1 MTVEPTKP
9 STARMYDYFLGG
21 YHNFAIDRQAAE
33 QITALYPD
41 AALAARTNRAFLRR
55 AVTFL
60 LEQGIDQ
67 FLDIGSGI
75 PTVGNVHEI
84 AAGIQPD
91 ARVIYV
97 DIDPVAVTYSQTILE
112 GNRNVIAMD
121 GDARVPAE
129 LLANAQMR
137 DLIDFQ
143 RPLAILMVA
152 LLHFVPNDAEAQ
164 QVVKV
169 LTAGVPSGSYL
180 VISHVTNEHLSPEV
194 IKESEAVYARSTTPS
209 KLRSHTQIAALF
221 DGLEL
226 VEPGLVL
233 VPLWRP
239 DEADDL
245 FMDMPEQSMFFAG
258 VGRKP

>member
-1 MTVEPTKP
+1 
-9 STARMYDYFLGG
+9 MYDYFLGG
-21 YHNFAIDRQAAE
+21 YHNFAIDRQAAD

-41 AALAARTNRAFLRR
+41 AALAARTNRSFLRR

-60 LEQGIDQ
+60 LAQGIDQ

-84 AAGIQPD
+84 VAGLRPD

-112 GNRNVIAMD
+112 GNRNVSAIH
-121 GDARVPAE
+121 GDVRAPAE
-129 LLANAQMR
+129 LLRNAEVR
-137 DLIDFQ
+137 RLIDFQ

-152 LLHFVPNDAEAQ
+152 LLHFVPTDTEAQ
-164 QVVKV
+164 QVVKA
-169 LTAGVPSGSYL
+169 LTAGVSSGSYL
-180 VISHVTNEHLSPEV
+180 VISHVTNEYLSPEV
-194 IKESEAVYARSTTPS
+194 IAESEAVYARSTTPS
-209 KLRSHTQIAALF
+209 KLRSRAQIAALF

-233 VPLWRP
+233 VPQWRP

>member
-1 MTVEPTKP
+1 MTFEPSKP

-33 QITALYPD
+33 QITALYPN
-41 AALAARTNRAFLRR
+41 AALAARTNRSFLRR

-60 LEQGIDQ
+60 LEQGIEQ

-84 AAGIQPD
+84 VAGIQPE

-97 DIDPVAVTYSQTILE
+97 DIDPVTVTYSQTILE
-112 GNRNVIAMD
+112 GNHNVIAIH
-121 GDARVPAE
+121 GDVRAPAE
-129 LLANAQMR
+129 LLEHAEVRGM
-137 DLIDFQ
+137 LDFQ
-143 RPLAILMVA
+143 RPVAILMVA
-152 LLHFVPNDAEAQ
+152 LLHFVPTDAEAQ
-164 QVVKV
+164 QIVQV
-169 LTAGVPSGSYL
+169 LTTGIPNGSYL
-180 VISHVTNEHLSPEV
+180 VISHVTNEYLSPEV
-194 IKESEAVYARSTTPS
+194 IAESEAVYARSTTPS
-209 KLRSHTQIAALF
+209 KLRSRSQIAALF

-239 DEADDL
+239 NEADDL